1 MLALLNMKKQTY
13 RMLQQSRQE
22 NMVYWAL
29 WGLLFVTP
37 LLSLYVRTV
46 NDTKLIF
53 DWQEVFIVWRQY
65 AIYLL
70 LFLLHNYILAP
81 LLVYKQKWLVYSS
94 ADDASR
100 TNARRSARGGFL

>member
-1 MLALLNMKKQTY
+1 
-13 RMLQQSRQE
+13 
-22 NMVYWAL
+22 MVYWAL

-94 ADDASR
+94 LVACMLGAFVFYQCQS
-100 TNARRSARGGFL
+100 ARRSARGGFL

>member
-1 MLALLNMKKQTY
+1 MQH
-13 RMLQQSRQE
+13 QSRQE

-53 DWQEVFIVWRQY
+53 DWHIFWHRY
-65 AIYLL
+65 WCTSRSGWSTRRWLSACW
-70 LFLLHNYILAP
+70 AP
-81 LLVYKQKWLVYSS
+81 SCSTS
-94 ADDASR
+94 AKVGLTAWEETHATWHSTSR
-100 TNARRSARGGFL
+100 